1 MGMGLGHLIDLSR
14 KLENNKN
21 LLSARRAKTKSLK
34 LSRKISLKGI
44 ENNKTF
50 DKISEKEL
58 NQIKKNIRERIRK
71 EKRKENIITGIGI
84 LTFIGIIF
92 ACWFLLWNKVS
103 ENYNLKDRNN
113 RMKNRKISLELIKE
127 AKRHP
132 NGWVYVLDKEYEG
145 KEEVP
150 AEFIKGAWKV
160 NESGEITEEF
170 NSNPNYH
177 ANKK

>member
-34 LSRKISLKGI
+34 LSRKISPKGI
-44 ENNKTF
+44 KNKKTP

-58 NQIKKNIRERIRK
+58 NQIKKNIRERIQK

-92 ACWFLLWNKVS
+92 ACWFLL
-103 ENYNLKDRNN
+103 
-113 RMKNRKISLELIKE
+113 
-127 AKRHP
+127 
-132 NGWVYVLDKEYEG
+132 
-145 KEEVP
+145 
-150 AEFIKGAWKV
+150 
-160 NESGEITEEF
+160 
-170 NSNPNYH
+170 
-177 ANKK
+177 